1 VTESH
6 RPSHISRRERAR
18 ATRLRI
24 LTNAHS
30 LFLEKGY
37 AATTM
42 EEIASAAGVAVQ
54 TVYYTFRTKSLLLRD
69 VVESAGAGAP
79 DEPPVAERTWMKE
92 ALTEP
97 SGDRALAVAI
107 EHGVDIY
114 VRAVPLWPAV
124 RAASMADPEIEI
136 YLESV
141 VANRRAGMGQLVRH
155 LDEIGYLQ
163 PPMTL
168 KRGTDIV
175 CTIVS
180 HETYLALT
188 RDSDWTIEECKA
200 WMWATLRQQLGG
212 ASEPSPSA
220 LRGLSF
226 GAVEWQSG
234 T

>member
-1 VTESH
+1 MTEV
-6 RPSHISRRERAR
+6 RGPTRTSRRERAR

-24 LTNAHS
+24 LDSAHS
-30 LFLEKGY
+30 LFLERGY

-42 EEIASAAGVAVQ
+42 EEIASRAGVAVQ
-54 TVYYTFRTKSLLLRD
+54 TVYYNFKTKSLLLRE

-79 DEPPVAERTWMKE
+79 DQPPVSERTWMRE
-92 ALTEP
+92 ALTEA

-124 RAASMADPEIEI
+124 RAASMVDPEIEI

-163 PPMTL
+163 PGTTV

-175 CTIVS
+175 CAIVS
-180 HETYLALT
+180 HETYLALA
-188 RDSDWTIEECKA
+188 RDAGWSIEECKA
-200 WMWATLRQQLGG
+200 WMWTTLRWQLSG
-212 ASEPSPSA
+212 ASEPTPSA
-220 LRGLSF
+220 SRGLTF
-226 GAVEWQSG
+226 EGIEWQAG